1 MRSKLRHLI
10 VALSVFTLVASIALP
25 LNFHLRS
32 GAQDLA
38 RQSPPSSAS
47 AQPDTVSSQTSVVDK
62 AINDAYVKL
71 PLRFEAN
78 QGQTDQPVKYISRG
92 PGYSLFLTS
101 GEAVLALS
109 RHVKPEG
116 KQPNPLSRTDGSTST
131 SSTERAA
138 ISMRFLGS
146 DSATEV
152 KGEQELPCRVN
163 YFKGNDPAKWRTNVP
178 TYSRVKYKG
187 VYPGVDLVY
196 YGNQQ
201 QLEYDFVVSA

>member
-47 AQPDTVSSQTSVVDK
+47 AQPDTVSSQTSLVDK
-62 AINDAYVKL
+62 ATRMRINDAYVKL

-78 QGQTDQPVKYISRG
+78 QGQTDQPVKYVSRG

-101 GEAVLALS
+101 GEAVLGLS
-109 RHVKPEG
+109 RHVRPQG
-116 KQPNPLSRTDGSTST
+116 KEPNLLRRRERPTPY
-131 SSTERAA
+131 SSNRQAP
-138 ISMRFLGS
+138 RL
-146 DSATEV
+146 
-152 KGEQELPCRVN
+152 
-163 YFKGNDPAKWRTNVP
+163 
-178 TYSRVKYKG
+178 
-187 VYPGVDLVY
+187 
-196 YGNQQ
+196 
-201 QLEYDFVVSA
+201 

>member
-47 AQPDTVSSQTSVVDK
+47 AQPDTVSSQTSLVDK
-62 AINDAYVKL
+62 ATRTRINDAYVKL

-92 PGYSLFLTS
+92 TGYSLYLTS

-109 RHVKPEG
+109 RHVRPEG
-116 KQPNPLSRTDGSTST
+116 KQPNLLSRRDRSTPT

-146 DSATEV
+146 DSAAEV

-163 YFKGNDPAKWRTNVP
+163 YFKGPSKEVR
-178 TYSRVKYKG
+178 
-187 VYPGVDLVY
+187 L
-196 YGNQQ
+196 
-201 QLEYDFVVSA
+201 